1 MLSSRSAFSWRAMF
15 ARATF
20 VCAGLLALAPL
31 SDCDLASAA
40 DPPAANPP
48 KVDAPAAA
56 KAKPKPQPRARR
68 PRPPLLPSSLTGR
81 ITDETGRS
89 P

>member
-1 MLSSRSAFSWRAMF
+1 MLSSRSAFSWRAVF
-15 ARATF
+15 ARASF

-31 SDCDLASAA
+31 SHRDLATAA
-40 DPPAANPP
+40 DPPAATP
-48 KVDAPAAA
+48 PAAA

-81 ITDETGRS
+81 ITDEKVR